1 MKRSGAIMFMNI
13 KTFPDVPY
21 EQYVINNPYLTQ
33 LCWENYYEQLLF
45 VAEATTPDVMYV
57 MG

>member
-1 MKRSGAIMFMNI
+1 MFMNI
-13 KTFPDVPY
+13 KTFPDAPF

-33 LCWENYYEQLLF
+33 LCWENYYELLLF

-57 MG
+57 MGWK